1 MDKTIKKYFSIL
13 IESLYQRTQSNFEE
27 EDLLLCQLDVIWHNL
42 TIDQAKVIN
51 KILKEFKGD

>member
-1 MDKTIKKYFSIL
+1 MDETIKKYFSIL

-42 TIDQAKVIN
+42 TIDQARVIN